1 MPSYEPQ
8 PRRFSIITV
17 SRSASRRNSI
27 DEPSNPALATGPPPT
42 PSYSSTV
49 DLSEALRKLQHADD
63 GNERGRSRE
72 VVGERAI
79 RTTWGH
85 DEPIKIPSARRDSS
99 ASTRDRIAMWE
110 QRSRSQSK
118 GRSKSRGRGLEAGS
132 RISVVPEVP
141 ELLAALAQL
150 ERKQQTME
158 KSPLSR
164 QDGEEPSAEH
174 SDESA
179 IEADEH
185 QESPAYDGR
194 QYASTDVAAAP
205 FPDPASAER
214 SELTADPWRA
224 EEFKPIETPLEPTRD
239 EVAPQDSKK
248 GETAPKIPDVAATA
262 DKVQETPN
270 DATPTATSPERRPDH
285 VARLQSPIRI
295 SPDQLPTPITTPP
308 PDNTTDFASVYDAD
322 AKEISMDSL
331 NEAGSAAVESPRHP
345 KTPSTP
351 VQTTTVPRLPLTP
364 EATPART
371 KRSPSPVVMVFEGEL
386 TPTTTSPSALP
397 PAAEPESP
405 TTEPTYRHL
414 KSVEDRDWDDDAA
427 GDNFHLPSG
436 LLSESAIERPIQARV
451 ATDVE
456 DTKAQS
462 KWPSQRE
469 ADRALPVQD
478 HHPVETDSRYH
489 NVWKIQDYEPEFP
502 LPSKPSAIDAET
514 QKLARADFTGNPL
527 QELPKSQLSAEAE
540 PFKPLAKET
549 PNPYPYPTQGPTS
562 RGDFA
567 VHIPPSPTTA
577 YDPEETR
584 VRQPRQR
591 SRSRQGTRDTRDRYT
606 SRNAPSKHEWDAPPV
621 IERVLHAASV
631 SAIQGLTMPVE
642 LYRGLRDS
650 YYPPPGRPD
659 IVKAYPVRRRLPVRI
674 FFPTHHDL
682 TSPALLPT
690 VFTLH
695 GGGFT
700 VGSSADDDHWNRAF
714 ADAYTI
720 LVISLNYAKAPWAV
734 FPAPLLDAEAL
745 YHAVLND
752 ESLPID
758 RMRTALLGFDAGANL
773 ALGLS
778 QLPSVKTGY
787 DPARHPHH
795 EREYASQPY
804 PPAHAPPR
812 SHPPPAAVISVCG
825 ILDFTMPAVKK
836 ARTRPYK
843 RALRG
848 PRGWGPGLDW
858 MAKLLPSSAWSY
870 IPYGHDIS
878 DPYLSPAYASR
889 ADLPPHVFVIGAE
902 LDCLAHE
909 SWRTACAWA
918 GRAVPD
924 TDILVGRRGA
934 SRWRGCLDDGRGEN
948 AAKFSWNEVHEKGGR
963 GGFEGTTR
971 WLLVPDVVHGFDS
984 AGWRNKYLW
993 GDEEARMDSEM
1004 KTLAY
1009 QREVAEWLW
1018 SVAWR

>member
-27 DEPSNPALATGPPPT
+27 DEPFNPALATGPPPT
-42 PSYSSTV
+42 PSYSSAV
-49 DLSEALRKLQHADD
+49 DLSEALKNLQHAND

-72 VVGERAI
+72 VAGERAI

-150 ERKQQTME
+150 EGKQQTKE
-158 KSPLSR
+158 TSPLSKHDSDDPPS
-164 QDGEEPSAEH
+164 QNTDDGTAELKKPED
-174 SDESA
+174 SRDESA
-179 IEADEH
+179 SD
-185 QESPAYDGR
+185 
-194 QYASTDVAAAP
+194 ASRAAP
-205 FPDPASAER
+205 SLDPTSTEG
-214 SELTADPWRA
+214 SELISDPWKS
-224 EEFKPIETPLEPTRD
+224 EEFKPIETPLESTEEEVRPVTD
-239 EVAPQDSKK
+239 EAES
-248 GETAPKIPDVAATA
+248 DVGNEAMGTG
-262 DKVQETPN
+262 DQETKDSRTP
-270 DATPTATSPERRPDH
+270 DATVHGHDHNFSSALQTPT
-285 VARLQSPIRI
+285 RI
-295 SPDQLPTPITTPP
+295 SPNQLPTPSNTPP
-308 PDNTTDFASVYDAD
+308 PTDANAEFTSEYDAD
-322 AKEISMDSL
+322 AKEISAESVNDT
-331 NEAGSAAVESPRHP
+331 GESPRYP

-351 VQTTTVPRLPLTP
+351 IQAATVPQPPLTP
-364 EATPART
+364 DATPARV
-371 KRSPSPVVMVFEGEL
+371 KRSASPVVMTFGGEL
-386 TPTTTSPSALP
+386 DPTTSQSALP
-397 PAAEPESP
+397 IAPASLEPESP
-405 TTEPTYRHL
+405 VAEPTYRHI
-414 KSVEDRDWDDDAA
+414 KSLEDRDWEDDTA

-436 LLSESAIERPIQARV
+436 LLSESAIERPTQARV
-451 ATDVE
+451 AQESE
-456 DTKAQS
+456 DPQVKEQS

-469 ADRALPVQD
+469 APRAVQAQQD
-478 HHPVETDSRYH
+478 PLVDETDSRYH

-514 QKLARADFTGNPL
+514 KRLARADFTGNPL

-540 PFKPLAKET
+540 PFKPLAKEA
-549 PNPYPYPTQGPTS
+549 PNPYPYPTQGPAT
-562 RGDFA
+562 RGDFS
-567 VHIPPSPTTA
+567 VRIPPSPTTTYA
-577 YDPEETR
+577 PGDNHT
-584 VRQPRQR
+584 RQPRQR
-591 SRSRQGTRDTRDRYT
+591 SRSRQAMRDTRDRYT
-606 SRNAPSKHEWDAPPV
+606 SRNATSKHEWDAPPV
-621 IERVLHAASV
+621 IERVIHAASV

-700 VGSSADDDHWNRAF
+700 VGSSADDDHWNRSF

-758 RMRTALLGFDAGANL
+758 RMRTAILGFDAGANL

-787 DPARHPHH
+787 DPTRHPHH

-825 ILDFTMPAVKK
+825 ILDFTMPAAKK

-909 SWRTACAWA
+909 SWRTACGWA

-924 TDILVGRRGA
+924 TDILVGRRGP

>member
-1 MPSYEPQ
+1 MPSYEPT

-27 DEPSNPALATGPPPT
+27 DEPSNPVFANGPPPT
-42 PSYSSTV
+42 PSYSSPV
-49 DLSEALRKLQHADD
+49 DLADALKNLQHADD

-85 DEPIKIPSARRDSS
+85 DEPIKIPSARRESS

-118 GRSKSRGRGLEAGS
+118 GRSKSRGRDLGAGN

-150 ERKQQTME
+150 EGKQGKPME
-158 KSPLSR
+158 KSPLSTYNS
-164 QDGEEPSAEH
+164 EPPFARDVRE
-174 SDESA
+174 DTN
-179 IEADEH
+179 EAPDEH
-185 QESPAYDGR
+185 KIEPTADAIQDR
-194 QYASTDVAAAP
+194 DDAP
-205 FPDPASAER
+205 HFDPAFAES
-214 SELTADPWRA
+214 SELVSDPWRT
-224 EEFKPIETPLEPTRD
+224 EEFKPIETPLEFAQDVQTPVPAEERMPTVPD
-239 EVAPQDSKK
+239 
-248 GETAPKIPDVAATA
+248 ETATA
-262 DKVQETPN
+262 EQNSTSSKADAKGTDDDLGHGLSHNSPGPRTP
-270 DATPTATSPERRPDH
+270 A
-285 VARLQSPIRI
+285 RI
-295 SPDQLPTPITTPP
+295 SPQELPTPSTTPQP
-308 PDNTTDFASVYDAD
+308 TEAD
-322 AKEISMDSL
+322 IESEADEDKSL
-331 NEAGSAAVESPRHP
+331 AGRPSENPVAAVNSPRHP
-345 KTPSTP
+345 KAPSTP
-351 VQTTTVPRLPLTP
+351 VQSAVVPQPPLTP
-364 EATPART
+364 EATPARS
-371 KRSPSPVVMVFEGEL
+371 KRSQSPVVMTFEGQL
-386 TPTTTSPSALP
+386 SPTISHSALP
-397 PAAEPESP
+397 LASAPLAPESP
-405 TTEPTYRHL
+405 LAEPTYRHL
-414 KSVEDRDWDDDAA
+414 KPSVDKDWEDEIS

-436 LLSESAIERPIQARV
+436 LLSEATLERPPQTRLASD
-451 ATDVE
+451 AET
-456 DTKAQS
+456 TSTQG

-469 ADRALPVQD
+469 PAHQAPPEAPPVD
-478 HHPVETDSRYH
+478 ETDSRYH

-502 LPSKPSAIDAET
+502 LPAKPAAIDVET
-514 QKLARADFTGNPL
+514 QRLARADFSGNPL

-540 PFKPLAKET
+540 PFKPAVVEA
-549 PNPYPYPTQGPTS
+549 NPYPYATNPLNTG
-562 RGDFA
+562 GDFA
-567 VHIPPSPTTA
+567 VDIPPSPTTTYVRA
-577 YDPEETR
+577 ENHTR
-584 VRQPRQR
+584 QPRQPRQR
-591 SRSRQGTRDTRDRYT
+591 SRSRQGAREVRDRYT
-606 SRNAPSKHEWDAPPV
+606 SRNAPGKHEWDAPPV
-621 IERVLHAASV
+621 IERALHAASV
-631 SAIQGLTMPVE
+631 SVIQGLTVPVE

-690 VFTLH
+690 LFTLH

-700 VGSSADDDHWNRAF
+700 VGSAADDDHWNRSF
-714 ADAYTI
+714 ADAYTV
-720 LVISLNYAKAPWAV
+720 LVIALNYAKAPWAV

-758 RMRTALLGFDAGANL
+758 RMRTAICGFDAGGNL
-773 ALGLS
+773 ALGLA

-787 DPARHPHH
+787 DPSRHPHH
-795 EREYASQPY
+795 EREYSSQPY
-804 PPAHAPPR
+804 PPAHQPPR

-825 ILDFTMPAVKK
+825 ILDFSMSAAMK

-889 ADLPPHVFVIGAE
+889 ADLPPHVFVVAAE

-924 TDILVGRRGA
+924 TDILVGRRGP

-948 AAKFSWNEVHEKGGR
+948 AAKFSWTEEQQKDGNSGLKQ
-963 GGFEGTTR
+963 TTR
-971 WLLVPDVVHGFDS
+971 WLLVPDVVHSFDS

-993 GDEEARMDSEM
+993 ADEEARMDAEM
-1004 KTLAY
+1004 KTIAY
-1009 QREVAEWLW
+1009 QRELAEWLW
-1018 SVAWR
+1018 GTVWR